1 LPPGTLQKLPENAF
15 VTATAAGKLLVVP
28 MCYHSITLEAAIT
41 ATAAALEDRLLASAT
56 APVGKLLV
64 STVMVG
70 RLLAGAVELVGK
82 LLTEVI
88 ETSTID
94 HPIETHYSEE
104 EVLHNLD

>member
-28 MCYHSITLEAAIT
+28 MCYHSITLEAV
-41 ATAAALEDRLLASAT
+41 TAAALED
-56 APVGKLLV
+56 
-64 STVMVG
+64 